1 VPAARVQSARAMNQH
16 VSTHVNGDR
25 LWRRLME
32 LARFGATEKG
42 GVCRLALS
50 QEEIAARAELVR
62 WGRAVALDPS
72 NDAAGN
78 LFLRLAGR

>member
-1 VPAARVQSARAMNQH
+1 MNQH

-62 WGRAVALDPS
+62 WGRAVALDP
-72 NDAAGN
+72 
-78 LFLRLAGR
+78 